1 MSQYIRKADYVDVM
15 IFAEGTYPYVRGGVS
30 SWIHQLITQLSSFT
44 FGICFIGSQESD
56 YESMSYELPENL
68 KHLEIHYLFTPYKKE
83 KKSFKES
90 DETIE
95 VVRSLHKSFALSESV
110 PEQIKKLS
118 FFEEEL
124 TESYF
129 LHSRGAWD
137 YINEMYM
144 KNCPD
149 VPFIDYFWTLK
160 NMHSPLW
167 MLASVANNL
176 PDCSMLHA
184 PSTGYA
190 GFVATLS
197 SYNTGRPFIIT
208 EHGIYTRERKIDLMS
223 TSWITYRKPML
234 LRQPEEFNYIKQ
246 IWINF
251 FEHIGK
257 FAYQGAER
265 VFSLFPGAQEIQLNF
280 GAEASKL
287 EVIPNGVDVDRL
299 NTTLQHRPEKVPMV
313 ITLIGRVVPIKD
325 IKTFIRAMRIVVN
338 TLPEVEG
345 WIVGPVDED
354 KTYAE
359 ECFKMVESLGLKENV
374 KFLGFQNIMDILPK
388 TGIQTLTSIS
398 EGMPLVILEGFAAG
412 VPCVATDVGSC
423 RNLIEGA
430 LDDEDIAIGPAGVI
444 TKIANPSQLAEA
456 YIELLGDEAVWQ
468 KAHKAALTRV
478 NTYYRQEMFLEKYE
492 TYYKEAIK
500 KWQA

>member
-1 MSQYIRKADYVDVM
+1 MHYIKKADKVDVL

-30 SWIHQLITQLSSFT
+30 SWIHQLVTQLSSFT
-44 FGICFIGSQESD
+44 FGICFIGSQPDD
-56 YESMSYELPENL
+56 YGDILYDLPKNL
-68 KHLEIHYLFTPYKKE
+68 IHLEVHYLFTPDQKVNTQY
-83 KKSFKES
+83 KES

-95 VVRSLHKSFALSESV
+95 VVRALHHSFTSGKAV

-124 TESYF
+124 TEAYF
-129 LHSRGAWD
+129 HHSQGAWD
-137 YINEMYM
+137 YIYEKYM
-144 KNCPD
+144 SNCPD

-167 MLASVANNL
+167 MLASVANRL
-176 PDCSMLHA
+176 PDCAMLHA

-190 GFVATLS
+190 GFLGALRSYS
-197 SYNTGRPFIIT
+197 SNRPLMIT

-223 TSWITYRKPML
+223 TTWISYRKPML

-246 IWINF
+246 IWIRF

-257 FAYQGAER
+257 FAYQRADR
-265 VFSLFPGAQEIQLNF
+265 IISLFPGAQTIQLNF
-280 GAEASKL
+280 GAPKEKL
-287 EVIPNGVDVDRL
+287 EVIPNGVDVDKL
-299 NTTLQHRPEKVPMV
+299 NATLKHRPSNIPQV

-325 IKTFIRAMRIVVN
+325 IKTFIRAMKIVSN
-338 TLPEVEG
+338 TLPHIEG
-345 WIVGPVDED
+345 WVVGPVDED
-354 KTYAE
+354 KHYAE
-359 ECFKMVESLGLKENV
+359 ECFKMVETLGLKENV
-374 KFLGFQNIMDILPK
+374 KFLGFQNILDILPK

-423 RNLIEGA
+423 RDLIEGA
-430 LDDEDIAIGPAGVI
+430 LDEEDRQIGKAGAI
-444 TKIANPSQLAEA
+444 TKIANPSELARA
-456 YIELLGDEAVWQ
+456 YMDLLCDDMQWQ

-478 NTYYRQEMFLEKYE
+478 NRYYRQEMFLKKYE
-492 TYYKEAIK
+492 TYYSKAVA